1 MKKSIIIFSIWAVML
16 LTIQSALAQD
26 PTKVDPKHYKVEFEN
41 DQIRILRITYGPGE
55 KSVMH
60 YHPEGVAIMLDDLK
74 GSFTF
79 PDGKTVPLTSKSG
92 DVVWVKAGKHQP
104 ENTGDKSFEVIQIE
118 MKDKSAAVRKAIE
131 AAYAK
136 FAANFNRGDA
146 AGVAAL
152 YTENATIM
160 PPNSK
165 AIHGTQGILE
175 YWNTGIQM
183 GIKDL
188 KITVE
193 DVKVNGD
200 TAYENGKYSIK
211 IQPEGQEG
219 VMDNGKYLVV
229 WKRQDDGDWKIHSD
243 IWNSS
248 APIPQPEK

>member
-1 MKKSIIIFSIWAVML
+1 
-16 LTIQSALAQD
+16 
-26 PTKVDPKHYKVEFEN
+26 
-41 DQIRILRITYGPGE
+41 
-55 KSVMH
+55 
-60 YHPEGVAIMLDDLK
+60 
-74 GSFTF
+74 
-79 PDGKTVPLTSKSG
+79 
-92 DVVWVKAGKHQP
+92 
-104 ENTGDKSFEVIQIE
+104 
-118 MKDKSAAVRKAIE
+118 
-131 AAYAK
+131 
-136 FAANFNRGDA
+136 
-146 AGVAAL
+146 
-152 YTENATIM
+152 
-160 PPNSK
+160 
-165 AIHGTQGILE
+165 
-175 YWNTGIQM
+175 M